1 MRAWCDDIDGHAL
14 RLLRDVKH
22 SSSVFPVDVVQMRA
36 YTSSRLADIVIDIL
50 KTLQPPTDGTGGL
63 RRSFHAINQ
72 TLCDI
77 RTAASW
83 NADLGNHQ
91 VR

>member
-1 MRAWCDDIDGHAL
+1 VRAWRDDISGHAQ

-22 SSSVFPVDVVQMRA
+22 SLPIFPVDVVQMRA

-72 TLCDI
+72 TLSDI
-77 RTAASW
+77 R
-83 NADLGNHQ
+83 Q
-91 VR
+91 